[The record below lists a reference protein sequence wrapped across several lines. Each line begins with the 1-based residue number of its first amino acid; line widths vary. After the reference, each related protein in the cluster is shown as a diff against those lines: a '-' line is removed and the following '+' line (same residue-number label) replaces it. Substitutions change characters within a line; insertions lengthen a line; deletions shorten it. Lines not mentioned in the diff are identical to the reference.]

1 MHKILLTGSSG
12 FIGSNILNSFSK
24 DYKFYILV
32 RKKPTKTYLKNKNIK
47 IIKFKKYNSLNSKL
61 KKIKID
67 TVIHCATH
75 YVKDHKFQDIEKL
88 CYSNLIF
95 GNIILENLK
104 NLKASK
110 FINFSTVWED
120 GNAKKDNIENLYSAY
135 KKNFSTILSFYKKN
149 FKKVNFYELMVS
161 DTFGNNDQ
169 RKKIIH
175 TLKMNYHKNKSTA
188 IISKNLYMN
197 LLNVSDIIN
206 AIELILKKNV
216 IPNKY
221 SITNTF
227 NIKIQDLVKIFNTQS
242 QKRLK
247 VRWLSNRKI
256 KYKIYPYDKLNGWK
270 PRNSYIKDIIN
281 YIKVKRNLWL

>member
-32 RKKPTKTYLKNKNIK
+32 RKKPIKRYLKNKNIK

-75 YVKDHKFQDIEKL
+75 YIKDHKFQDIEKL

-120 GNAKKDNIENLYSAY
+120 GNAKKDNIENLYAAY

-216 IPNKY
+216 IPKKY

-227 NIKIQDLVKIFNTQS
+227 YIKILDLIKIFNTQS

-247 VRWLSNRKI
+247 VKWLSNRKI
-256 KYKIYPYDKLNGWK
+256 KYKLYPYDKLNGWK
-270 PRNSYIKDIIN
+270 PRNSYIRDIVN
-281 YIKVKRNLWL
+281 YIKVKKNL

>member
-1 MHKILLTGSSG
+1 VHKILLTGSSG

-32 RKKPTKTYLKNKNIK
+32 RKKPIKRYLKNKNIK

-149 FKKVNFYELMVS
+149 LKKVNFYELMVS

-197 LLNVSDIIN
+197 LLNVSDIVN
-206 AIELILKKNV
+206 AIKLILKKNV
-216 IPNKY
+216 IPKKY

-227 NIKIQDLVKIFNTQS
+227 YIKILDLIKIFNTRS

-247 VRWLSNRKI
+247 VKWLSNRKI

-281 YIKVKRNLWL
+281 YIKVKKNL

>member
-32 RKKPTKTYLKNKNIK
+32 RKKPIKRYLKNKNIK

-88 CYSNLIF
+88 CHSNLIF

-120 GNAKKDNIENLYSAY
+120 SNAKKDNIENLYSAY

-149 FKKVNFYELMVS
+149 LKKVNFYELMVS

-216 IPNKY
+216 IPKKY

-227 NIKIQDLVKIFNTQS
+227 NIKILDLIKIFNTQS

-247 VRWLSNRKI
+247 VKWLSNRKI

-281 YIKVKRNLWL
+281 YIKVKKNL

>member
-32 RKKPTKTYLKNKNIK
+32 RKKPIKRYLKNKNIK

-149 FKKVNFYELMVS
+149 LKKVNFYELMVS

-197 LLNVSDIIN
+197 LLNVSDIVN
-206 AIELILKKNV
+206 AIKLILKKNV
-216 IPNKY
+216 IPKKY

-227 NIKIQDLVKIFNTQS
+227 YIKILDLIKIFNTRS

-247 VRWLSNRKI
+247 VKWLSNRKI

-281 YIKVKRNLWL
+281 YIKVKKNL